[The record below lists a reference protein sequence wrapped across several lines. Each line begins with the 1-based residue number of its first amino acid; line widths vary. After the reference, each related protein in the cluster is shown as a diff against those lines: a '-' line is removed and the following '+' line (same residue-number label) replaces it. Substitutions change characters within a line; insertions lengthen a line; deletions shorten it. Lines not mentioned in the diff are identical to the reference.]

1 MNIKK
6 IIQAAE
12 AGGKILKDYFGKG
25 MDAVQK
31 SVASDFYTKADL
43 DSERATLDV
52 LRREFPGFNIF
63 SEEDGKTDKDSEYT
77 FVIDPMDG
85 TNNFVIGIPDFS
97 VSIALF
103 KNDEAIAGV
112 INVPML
118 GHTYYAK
125 RSEGAFFKGTKLR
138 VNKERDIQKSTVL
151 YTCGYK
157 ITREVLD
164 KAIAGLHKI
173 NVKRVLL
180 NWSPAAGFCLLASG
194 KIEAIVNDRNEFY
207 DYAAGKLI
215 AREAGAK
222 VTDLAGEEDLD
233 DKNDAFLASNG
244 TEIHE
249 KIIKCFA

>member
-1 MNIKK
+1 MNVEK
-6 IIQAAE
+6 IIEAAE
-12 AGGKILKDYFGKG
+12 TGGKILKDYFGQG
-25 MDAVQK
+25 MDTIQK
-31 SVASDFYTKADL
+31 SVTSDFYTKADL
-43 DSERATLDV
+43 DSEKAILGI
-52 LRREFPGFNIF
+52 LRRGFSNYNIF
-63 SEEDGKTDKDSEYT
+63 SEENGKIDKGSEYT

-103 KNDEAIAGV
+103 KNNEAIAGV

-118 GHTYYAK
+118 GHTYHAERRK
-125 RSEGAFFKGTKLR
+125 GAFLDGTKLR
-138 VNKERDIQKSTVL
+138 VNDKKDIIKSTVV
-151 YTCGYK
+151 YTCGYR

-164 KAIAGLHKI
+164 KAISNLHKI

-180 NWSPAAGFCLLASG
+180 NWSPAADFCLLAAG
-194 KIEAIVNDRNEFY
+194 KIEAVANDRNEFY

-222 VTDLAGEEDLD
+222 VTDFQGNKDTD
-233 DKNDAFLASNG
+233 DKNDAFLVSNG

-249 KIIKCFA
+249 KIVGCFS